1 MALVWTQLQY
11 TINGNNPSNTSI
23 GCHPCGLNCQ
33 LSAGS
38 LQPVISIEK
47 QQVVSSTPL
56 LESRTHQTGPALKTA
71 YQNWALP
78 GIGKVAKACL
88 HGGVHFLP
96 RTDGVCSHHSKKME
110 KPAKDV
116 ASRLT
121 SSDSFPRR
129 FRHQRSGTQEGRK
142 FQSPGPLNAGC
153 RLHGD
158 PAPGLKLKPSVSRH
172 LKPVLQTPHE
182 LITSQVPL
190 GLQIKVSGQ
199 RDGLGISIAGG
210 KGSLPY
216 KDYDEGIFISRVT
229 KGGPSEKAGVH
240 VGDRLVQVNN
250 LCMQGA
256 THLEAVRA
264 LRNAGSCIKMKV
276 LREGAHVTRQVTDDA
291 EDGASRRPISHDAA
305 ECQKSTPQKAEGKED
320 CSPKKMDVVCN
331 GNGITDFKSN
341 LRRSQAEAE
350 ALTKRNDLH
359 LDKNTMKI
367 PRIILTHPSTS
378 DEDVELLP
386 QAPSR
391 EAHHD
396 SDILECSV
404 PLECFDSAFYPP

>member
-1 MALVWTQLQY
+1 MK
-11 TINGNNPSNTSI
+11 
-23 GCHPCGLNCQ
+23 
-33 LSAGS
+33 
-38 LQPVISIEK
+38 K
-47 QQVVSSTPL
+47 QQVVSSNL
-56 LESRTHQTGPALKTA
+56 LQESRTHQTGPSLKTSC
-71 YQNWALP
+71 QNWALP

-96 RTDGVCSHHSKKME
+96 GTDGVCGHHSKKLE
-110 KPAKDV
+110 KPAKQDA

-121 SSDSFPRR
+121 WSDSFPRR
-129 FRHQRSGTQEGRK
+129 FRHHRSGTQEGRK
-142 FQSPGPLNAGC
+142 FQPPGPLNVGC

-158 PAPGLKLKPSVSRH
+158 PAHSSKLPSVSRH
-172 LKPVLQTPHE
+172 LQPVLQTPHE

-216 KDYDEGIFISRVT
+216 KDHDEGIFISRVT

-240 VGDRLVQVNN
+240 VGDRLLEVNN
-250 LCMQGA
+250 LSMQGA

-276 LREGAHVTRQVTDDA
+276 LREGADVKRQVTDDA
-291 EDGASRRPISHDAA
+291 ENAASRRPSGHNAA

-320 CSPKKMDVVCN
+320 CSTKKMDVVCN
-331 GNGITDFKSN
+331 GNGITDCKSN
-341 LRRSQAEAE
+341 LRRSQTEAE
-350 ALTKRNDLH
+350 ALAKRNDLH

-396 SDILECSV
+396 SDIPECSV